1 VSCGCVATS
10 VIYISLKLL
19 TTKIKLSYQESGKK
33 LMFEDKTSLKFLAL
47 IIRWVHPDKEERCVT
62 KIQHD

>member
-1 VSCGCVATS
+1 MAKS

-19 TTKIKLSYQESGKK
+19 TTMIKLSSQDGGKK

-47 IIRWVHPDKEERCVT
+47 IIRWVHPDKEEGCVT
-62 KIQHD
+62 KTQHD